1 MRNSCL
7 SIPAAIL
14 HGEHCSRTIFSS
26 PLASFVFSSLTFTV
40 FVFFFAFFV
49 STHFFF
55 FPVFPFILLS
65 VTVRHFT
72 GVYLLHVRLRAVK
85 IGKGARHLAEKGK
98 NRILGVLAIFSR
110 F

>member
-40 FVFFFAFFV
+40 FVFFSHSLFL
-49 STHFFF
+49 HIFF

-85 IGKGARHLAEKGK
+85 IWKGARHLAEKGK

-110 F
+110 C